1 VLRRLHPRYHV
12 HGPRPAVVHV
22 RAGEL
27 LYLPSQHF
35 HHVQQVASAAHAAS
49 TTSHRSSS
57 SSSSS
62 SMDRITCVSHPF
74 EPCRGDVDVDG
85 GCCVAVNY
93 WYDPRHDSRHV
104 VPLRLLRPDTRTGT

>member
-1 VLRRLHPRYHV
+1 MHLRRHPRYHV

-35 HHVQQVASAAHAAS
+35 HHVQQVA
-49 TTSHRSSS
+49 TTATATIDDVV
-57 SSSSS
+57 
-62 SMDRITCVSHPF
+62 DRGH
-74 EPCRGDVDVDG
+74 
-85 GCCVAVNY
+85 GCCLALNY

-104 VPLRLLRPDTRTGT
+104 VPTRLLRPDTRTGT

>member
-1 VLRRLHPRYHV
+1 MHLRRHPRYHV

-35 HHVQQVASAAHAAS
+35 HHVQQVAVSS
-49 TTSHRSSS
+49 TATSPSRTTITTTAIDDVV
-57 SSSSS
+57 
-62 SMDRITCVSHPF
+62 DRGH
-74 EPCRGDVDVDG
+74 
-85 GCCVAVNY
+85 GCCLALNY

-104 VPLRLLRPDTRTGT
+104 VQTRLLRPDTRTGT